1 MTVPDGYDPL
11 PDLAL
16 LLDAALR
23 AGRAGAVHAEL
34 IAERLGHDPDAGPE
48 AAERALRRAIGLPG
62 ACEAVTAKR
71 GVVCGDPAE
80 HRSGVC
86 KCGHPRG
93 GMLCEY
99 HLTGGE
105 PLWCLVCYRLD
116 GTESHRCPVAFTPA
130 AEAAP

>member
-23 AGRAGAVHAEL
+23 AGRAGAVHAEM
-34 IAERLGHDPDAGPE
+34 IAERIGPEAYAGPE

-71 GVVCGDPAE
+71 GTICGDPAG
-80 HRSGVC
+80 HRSGTC
-86 KCGHPRG
+86 ECGHPRN